1 MSLKDKKIL
10 LGITGSIAA
19 YKSAT
24 LVRLLIKSGADVKV
38 VMTEAGTDF
47 ISPLTLSTLSKHD
60 VLSDISTEE
69 AWNNHVD
76 LGLWADLMVIAPL
89 SANTLAK
96 LAGGLCD
103 NLLTAVY
110 LSAKCPVYFAPAMD
124 LDMWK
129 HPSTQ
134 TNIETIQGYG
144 NMMIDVAYGELASGL
159 VGKGRMAEPED
170 IVNQLAAHF
179 ENGPLTGKKVL
190 ITAGPT
196 YEKID
201 PVRFIGNRSTGKMGL
216 SIAKRCLTLGADV
229 TMVMGPNHL
238 DIPSEINVVP
248 VESAAQMYNAC
259 KDRFGKTDIAILSA
273 AVADFTPTTV
283 ADQKIK
289 KKGKGLTLE
298 LSKTTDI
305 AASLGERKRKNQVI
319 VGFALE
325 TNNELANAKSKLE
338 RKNFDFIVLNSMK
351 DKGATFGHD
360 TNKVTIISKD
370 NKIHNY
376 ELKSKDD
383 VAKDILDL
391 VIDQI

>member
-305 AASLGERKRKNQVI
+305 AASLGERKRKNQII

>member
-1 MSLKDKKIL
+1 MSLKGKKVL

-19 YKSAT
+19 YKSASLT
-24 LVRLLIKSGADVKV
+24 RLLIKAGADVKV
-38 VMTEAGTDF
+38 VMTKAATEF

-69 AWNNHVD
+69 AWNNHVE
-76 LGLWADLMVIAPL
+76 LGLWADVMVIAPL

-96 LAGGLCD
+96 MSTGICD

-110 LSAKCPVYFAPAMD
+110 LSAKCPVFFAPAMD

-134 TNIETIQGYG
+134 SNIQTIQSYG
-144 NMMIDVAYGELASGL
+144 NIMIDVAYGELASGL
-159 VGKGRMAEPED
+159 VGAGRMAEPEE
-170 IVNQLAAHF
+170 IVSGLSKYF
-179 ENGPLTGKKVL
+179 GTGPLSGKKVL

-216 SIAKRCLTLGADV
+216 AIAKRCLALGGEV
-229 TMVMGPNHL
+229 TMVLGPNNL
-238 DIPSEINVVP
+238 EIPSGIEIVK
-248 VESAAQMYNAC
+248 VESAAEMFKAC
-259 KDRFGKTDIAILSA
+259 DERFDKAELTVLSA
-273 AVADFTPTTV
+273 AVADFTPKEV
-283 ADQKIK
+283 AQQKIK
-289 KKGKGLTLE
+289 KKGERISLDLT
-298 LSKTTDI
+298 KTTDI
-305 AASLGERKRKNQVI
+305 AASLGQRKRKNQII

-325 TNNELANAKSKLE
+325 TNNEMANAKSKLE

-351 DKGATFGHD
+351 DKGATFGYD

-370 NKIHNY
+370 NKIHDY

-383 VAKDILDL
+383 VARDILDL
-391 VIDQI
+391 VIQVL

>member
-38 VMTEAGTDF
+38 VMTQAATDF

-76 LGLWADLMVIAPL
+76 LGLWADIMVIAPL

-96 LAGGLCD
+96 FAGGLCD

-134 TNIETIQGYG
+134 ANITTIQDYG
-144 NMMIDVAYGELASGL
+144 NTMIDVAYGELASGL

-170 IVNQLAAHF
+170 IVSQLAAHF
-179 ENGPLTGKKVL
+179 ETGPLTGKKVL

-216 SIAKRCLTLGADV
+216 SIAKRCLSLGADV
-229 TMVMGPNHL
+229 TMVLGPNHL
-238 DIPSEINVVP
+238 EIPSEITVVS
-248 VESAAQMYNAC
+248 VESAAQMYEAC
-259 KDRFGKTDIAILSA
+259 NERFDKTDITIL
-273 AVADFTPTTV
+273 
-283 ADQKIK
+283 
-289 KKGKGLTLE
+289 
-298 LSKTTDI
+298 
-305 AASLGERKRKNQVI
+305 
-319 VGFALE
+319 
-325 TNNELANAKSKLE
+325 
-338 RKNFDFIVLNSMK
+338 
-351 DKGATFGHD
+351 
-360 TNKVTIISKD
+360 
-370 NKIHNY
+370 
-376 ELKSKDD
+376 
-383 VAKDILDL
+383 
-391 VIDQI
+391 